1 MTAERER
8 EKEREREREVC
19 KGRPMMRFSPSLL
32 FPLTLCLFSLKVNY
46 LEIVKDYRGTKA
58 DN

>member
-1 MTAERER
+1 MVKEQRVKEERE
-8 EKEREREREVC
+8 EEREVC